1 MTFSLYAATVPT
13 FQQILGAAAGVL
25 AKAEAYC
32 VDEGLAPAEIL
43 GARLAPDMLPYAYQ
57 IRAMKKHS
65 AGAIDAVRTGEF
77 HPDRSPPPESFAEL
91 ADLLATARAELDAI
105 DPAEVD
111 GMIGRPT
118 AFVFGEL
125 RMEYV
130 AENFLLS
137 FSQPNFF
144 FHATTAYDLLR
155 NKGLQIGK
163 RDFMG
168 AVRINR

>member
-13 FQQILGAAAGVL
+13 YKQILGAGAGLL

-32 VDEGLAPAEIL
+32 TDNGLAPADIL
-43 GARLAPDMLPYAYQ
+43 EAKLAPDMLPYAYQ
-57 IRAMKKHS
+57 IRAMKGHS
-65 AGAIDAVRTGEF
+65 AGAINAVRTGEF
-77 HPDRSPPPESFAEL
+77 HPDRSPPPTTFAEL
-91 ADLLATARAELDAI
+91 HELNRSARAELDAL

-111 GMIGRPT
+111 GWIGRPT

-144 FHATTAYDLLR
+144 FHSTTAYDILR
-155 NKGLQIGK
+155 NKGLGIGK

-168 AVRINR
+168 AVRINK